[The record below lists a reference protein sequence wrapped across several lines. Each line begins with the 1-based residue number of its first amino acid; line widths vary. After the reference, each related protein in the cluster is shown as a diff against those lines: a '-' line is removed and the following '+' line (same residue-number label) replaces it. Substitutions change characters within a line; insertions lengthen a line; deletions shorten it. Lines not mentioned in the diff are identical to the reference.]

1 VAASSASRA
10 GAAFQQ
16 ALALH
21 RQSRLEEARI
31 QCQKALRLQPRHFK
45 ALHLLGAIALQ
56 SNDPAR
62 ALGFLGSALQ
72 IDPQSASAHNDHGNA
87 LSRLRHSAAAIASY
101 DKAISLKPDFADAYY
116 NRGNEQ
122 LSLREL
128 AAAVSSYDLAIAHKS
143 DHAEA
148 YNNRGNAL
156 LGLGRYEAAIE
167 SYERA
172 IALKSAYADAWYNR
186 GIALQALGRPE
197 SAITSHERAI
207 ALRPDYATAFNQRG
221 KAYDALGRY
230 EAAIESY
237 DEAIALKTDYVEAL
251 YNRGVALSALKRY
264 EAAISSYERAIALH
278 AEHAVAYNNRGAA
291 LFELKQYE
299 AALASYERALAL
311 KPDYAG
317 AHYNRGHLLHELSR
331 FDAAIESYERA
342 IALSAEYAE
351 AHYARGVALA
361 RRGRH
366 EAALASFDVALALK
380 PEMPLLYGMRLLSRT
395 QLCDWGDL
403 DADVAR
409 LATLIERGEP
419 ASGPFAVLSVAD
431 SPALQLRSAQ
441 LLVRERFALND
452 ALGPIPK
459 YPREERIR
467 IGYFS
472 ADLHNHATLHL
483 MAGLFEMH
491 DRSRFECTAFSF
503 GVPVQDGM
511 RERAQAAL
519 EHFVDVRDRSDQQ
532 VAMMAR
538 ELRIDIAVDLK
549 GFTDGNRTGIFA
561 LRAAPLQVSYLGY
574 PGTMGAQYIDY
585 LIADRSLIPESAQ
598 RHYSEQIIYLPDSY
612 QVNDD
617 RRVIA
622 DDSLTRE
629 QCGLPP
635 VGFVYCCFNSPY
647 KILPG
652 TFESWMRILSR
663 VPGSVL
669 WLLADNAAAERNLRR
684 EALERGV
691 DPGRLVFAPRL
702 PLAEHLARHRL
713 ADLFLDTFPC
723 NAHTTASD
731 ALWAGLPVLTRSGE
745 GFAARVASSLLSAV
759 ALPELSA
766 STPAQYEESAVALA
780 QDFRTLT
787 EIRQRLAAGLRT
799 APLFDTRLTTRYLE
813 AAYVQMYERYQ
824 ADLAPEDMDVRGG
837 CVGGGA

>member
-1 VAASSASRA
+1 MAASSASRA

-31 QCQKALRLQPRHFK
+31 QCQKTLRLQPRHFK
-45 ALHLLGAIALQ
+45 ALHLLGVIALQ

-62 ALGFLGSALQ
+62 ALEFLGGALQ
-72 IDPQSASAHNDHGNA
+72 IDPHSASAHNDQGNA
-87 LSRLRHSAAAIASY
+87 LSRLHHGAAAIASY
-101 DKAISLKPDFADAYY
+101 DRAIALKPDFADAYY

-128 AAAVSSYDLAIAHKS
+128 AAALASYDLAIAHKS
-143 DHAEA
+143 DHADA

-156 LGLGRYEAAIE
+156 LGLGRHATAIE

-172 IALKSAYADAWYNR
+172 IALNSLYADAWYNR
-186 GIALQALGRPE
+186 GIALQALGRHE
-197 SAITSHERAI
+197 DAIASHERAI
-207 ALRPDYATAFNQRG
+207 ALRPHYAAAFNQRG
-221 KAYDALGRY
+221 KAYDAQARY
-230 EAAIESY
+230 EAALASY
-237 DEAIALKTDYVEAL
+237 EEAIALKADYAEAW
-251 YNRGVALSALKRY
+251 YNQGVALGALQQY
-264 EAAISSYERAIALH
+264 EAAVSSYERAIALQ
-278 AEHAVAYNNRGAA
+278 AEHPVAYNNRGAA
-291 LFELKQYE
+291 LFELKRYE
-299 AALASYERALAL
+299 AALASYDRALLL

-317 AHYNRGHLLHELSR
+317 AHYNRGHLLQELSQ
-331 FDAAIESYERA
+331 FDAAIDSYERA
-342 IALSAEYAE
+342 ITLTADYAE

-361 RRGRH
+361 RLGRH
-366 EAALASFDVALALK
+366 EAALASYNRALTLK
-380 PEMPLLYGMRLLSRT
+380 PEMPLLYGMRLLSRM
-395 QLCDWGDL
+395 QICDWGDL

-409 LATLIERGEP
+409 LATLLERGVP
-419 ASGPFAVLSVAD
+419 ASGPFAVLSVSD

-441 LLVRERFALND
+441 MLVRERFAVNH
-452 ALGPIPK
+452 ALGPEPK
-459 YPREERIR
+459 RSREHRIR
-467 IGYFS
+467 VGYFS

-483 MAGLFEMH
+483 MAGMLEMH

-503 GVPVQDGM
+503 GVSTQDGM

-519 EHFVDVRDRSDQQ
+519 ERFIDVRHRSDQQ

-549 GFTDGNRTGIFA
+549 GFTEGNRTGIFA

-574 PGTMGAQYIDY
+574 PGTMGAPYIDY
-585 LIADRSLIPESAQ
+585 LIADHSVIPESARQ
-598 RHYSEQIIYLPDSY
+598 HYSEKIIYLPDSY

-617 RRVIA
+617 RRTIA
-622 DDSLTRE
+622 DGSLSRE
-629 QCGLPP
+629 QYGLPSD
-635 VGFVYCCFNSPY
+635 GFVYCCFNSPY

-684 EALERGV
+684 QALERGV
-691 DPGRLVFAPRL
+691 EPARLVFAPRL
-702 PLAEHLARHRL
+702 PLALHLARHRL

-731 ALWAGLPVLTRSGE
+731 ALWAGLPVLTGRGE

-759 ALPELSA
+759 ALPELIV

-780 QDFRTLT
+780 QASGGLAD
-787 EIRQRLAAGLRT
+787 IRQRLGANLRT
-799 APLFDTRLTTRYLE
+799 APLFDTRLSTRRIEE
-813 AAYVQMYERYQ
+813 AYIRIYERYQ
-824 ADLAPEDMDVRGG
+824 ADLAPEDMDMRSG
-837 CVGGGA
+837 